1 MHSAKSIPVDDP
13 RNLFTITMDRVW
25 EGSANRLIYES
36 VNHMAFSRVQHKER
50 DLVCAIC
57 RTTKALANARQ
68 LTT

>member
-1 MHSAKSIPVDDP
+1 
-13 RNLFTITMDRVW
+13 MDRVW